1 MGLSVWGTLVLAYRS
16 KNAYNKKKK
25 CAKRGGDVPKFKE
38 MFSTPKKAAL
48 TIACIAVMVA
58 VVIASVALYFIEGAQ
73 NQPEPDETA
82 AIGGENAKGF
92 AFVDAEVDPADAAAV
107 SAKYVYWEGQFV
119 YEVEFIAGDTEYQ
132 YKIDALDG
140 SVLHKESKTVKGPE
154 ESMELSA
161 GIGLEEARAIAL
173 ADAGLEREQVTFTQ
187 AEPLEEFGVSVYA
200 FRFFAGNVE
209 YEYQI
214 NAQTGAVYSMGT
226 TTYLGQGAEDAPP
239 SAPAFTEPPGSESD
253 PQPTPTPHRPP
264 ASAQPQPSEGV
275 APPTA
280 GIAPP
285 TANVAP
291 PSGLDMSQGSGQ
303 TWISL
308 DAAKQA
314 ALTDAGVSEGRV
326 IYQKA
331 KLDYEDG
338 SPVYELE
345 FLAGSR
351 EYEYEIDAV
360 TGAVLES
367 SWK

>member
-1 MGLSVWGTLVLAYRS
+1 M
-16 KNAYNKKKK
+16 
-25 CAKRGGDVPKFKE
+25 PKFKE
-38 MFSTPKKAAL
+38 MFSTPKKTAL

-58 VVIASVALYFIEGAQ
+58 VVIACVALYAAQ
-73 NQPEPDETA
+73 RPQSDEST

-92 AFVDAEVDPADAAAV
+92 AFVDAGVDPADTAAV

-119 YEVEFIAGDTEYQ
+119 YEVEFIAGDAEYR
-132 YKIDALDG
+132 YKIDAMDG

-161 GIGLEEARAIAL
+161 GIELEEARAVAL

-187 AEPLEEFGVSVYA
+187 AEPLEDGGVSIYA

-214 NAQTGAVYSMGT
+214 NAQTGAIYSMGT
-226 TTYLGQGAEDAPP
+226 TTYVGQGTEVVPP
-239 SAPAFTEPPGSESD
+239 SAPVHTQRPAAESD
-253 PQPTPTPHRPP
+253 PLPSST
-264 ASAQPQPSEGV
+264 QPQPSVSATPQPTEGM

-285 TANVAP
+285 SANVAP
-291 PSGLDMSQGSGQ
+291 PDGSGVGQGFGGQ
-303 TWISL
+303 TWIGL
-308 DAAKQA
+308 DEAKRT
-314 ALTDAGVSEGRV
+314 ALAHAGMSEDQV
-326 IYQKA
+326 VYKKA

-338 SPVYELE
+338 APVYELE

-360 TGAVLES
+360 TGAVLKS
-367 SWK
+367 SWE